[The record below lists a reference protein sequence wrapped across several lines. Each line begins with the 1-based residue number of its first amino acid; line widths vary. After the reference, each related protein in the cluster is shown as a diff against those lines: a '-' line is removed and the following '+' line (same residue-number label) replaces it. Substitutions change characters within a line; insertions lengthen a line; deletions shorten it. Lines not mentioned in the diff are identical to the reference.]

1 MNLVNNIDNEKLKK
15 YLKNKSKNE
24 MEEFDVIKKKKV
36 SLLNIDCQFRNK
48 IPKNITDNKLIFLKD
63 NPINVEEGSFQ
74 IRINYPNHGM
84 EIGDRITIKNVT
96 GLSRTLYGSIYFY
109 TNFNYMIVKYSD
121 HRITSNYQSFFD
133 NFEVEIKL
141 ESTLEMT
148 MIRNIPTN
156 SIFGIFNIVY
166 PDDNIEINQDI
177 LDKLNVDLDTFKK
190 DYFLIELLRPYNGDN
205 EELYNLDGVT
215 NITLKNIG
223 GIPLSF
229 LNSDFPVNIN
239 QRNGFQTITDVDRNN
254 IYFDSKVMA
263 YKSGSGGGDK
273 VNVFKV
279 LNTLPG
285 FPEAND
291 YTIFLKKS
299 FNNVSK
305 IELVSTELT
314 FVDYIIKD
322 KGTGKNNVLYWQQYD
337 DGEEIYSV
345 ELQEGNYSA
354 ALLVSSLQEK
364 MNQVKRIGST
374 DQNIIYNFFTISLNL
389 FTQEVIFNAFK
400 DDTLSKPLNVKETDI
415 DGVKYYELTIFHP
428 NNLVQVDDQITI
440 SSGQSI
446 GAVPRG
452 TINTTHTVYK
462 INTQEQSY
470 SVILPPFN
478 PLKSGTNEE
487 TGEISLEGDG
497 GNNVKIRSRAMVRF
511 LFDRNDT
518 VGSIFGF
525 KNPGEPSSITDFK
538 TEISNIDEYANQN
551 GFDLNFVGNKDT
563 SKNILNLV
571 GDNFY
576 FLMYLNNFE
585 SIISNNNIPNCFA
598 KILLNGGPGDVVFD
612 SYVNTPV
619 EFDYPISSLSELRV
633 KFTYPDGSLV
643 NFRNSNHSFT
653 LKITEEV
660 SYPRETQLSS
670 NDLNYLNYL
679 ENNPLEI

>member
-1 MNLVNNIDNEKLKK
+1 MDLLNNIDDKKKIFLEK
-15 YLKNKSKNE
+15 KNKKE
-24 MEEFDVIKKKKV
+24 IKEFNFIKKKKI

-48 IPKNITDNKLIFLKD
+48 IPKNIIATDLQFLPKNPLSVEKDSLIVK
-63 NPINVEEGSFQ
+63 
-74 IRINYPNHGM
+74 INYPNHGL
-84 EIGDRITIKNVT
+84 EIGDRITVKNVA
-96 GLSRTLYGSIYFY
+96 GSSRTLYGSIYFY

-121 HRITSNYQSFFD
+121 HGIESNYLNYYD
-133 NFEVEIKL
+133 NFQIEISL

-148 MIRNIPTN
+148 MIRNIPIN
-156 SIFGIFNIVY
+156 SVFGIFNATYV
-166 PDDNIEINQDI
+166 DDNIEIDENI
-177 LDKLNVDLDTFKK
+177 LEQLEIDLETFKK
-190 DYFLIELLRPYNGDN
+190 DYFLIKILRPYNGN
-205 EELYNLDGVT
+205 SNELYNIDGVT
-215 NITLKNIG
+215 KITINSIG

-229 LNSDFPVNIN
+229 INADYPVTLN
-239 QRNGFQTITDVDRNN
+239 QRNGYHTIVDKNTNN
-254 IYFDSKVMA
+254 IFLESKVKG
-263 YKSGSGGGDK
+263 YKNTNGGGDK
-273 VNVFKV
+273 VNVFKII
-279 LNTLPG
+279 NTLPG

-337 DGEEIYSV
+337 DGGEIYSV
-345 ELQEGNYSA
+345 ELPEGNYSA
-354 ALLVSSLQEK
+354 SLLVSSLQEK
-364 MNQVKRIGST
+364 INQAKRIGST

-389 FTQEVIFNAFK
+389 FTQEVIFNALK
-400 DDTLSKPLNVKETDI
+400 EDILSKPLNVEEIDI
-415 DGVKYYELTIFHP
+415 DGVKYYQMNIFHP
-428 NNLVQVDDQITI
+428 NNLVQVDDLITI

-452 TINTTHTVYK
+452 TINTSHTVYK

-470 SVILPPFN
+470 SVILPAFN
-478 PLKSGTNEE
+478 ALKSGINEE
-487 TGEISLEGDG
+487 TGEISLDGDG
-497 GNNVKIRSRAMVRF
+497 GNSVKIRSRAMIRF
-511 LFDRNDT
+511 LFDRKDT
-518 VGSIFGF
+518 IGGILGF
-525 KNPGEPSSITDFK
+525 KNTGEASSITDFK
-538 TEISNIDEYANQN
+538 TQISNIDEYANQN

-576 FLMYLNNFE
+576 FLMYLNDFE
-585 SIISNNNIPNCFA
+585 SIISNNNIPNSFA
-598 KILLNGGPGDVVFD
+598 KILLTGGPGDVIFD
-612 SYVNTPV
+612 SYVNTAV

-633 KFTYPDGSLV
+633 KFTYPDGSLI

-670 NDLNYLNYL
+670 NDLKYIDYL
-679 ENNPLEI
+679 EDNPLEI